1 MVLTGCWWLVA
12 GSGRQIPKGTSYQS
26 PVPFNK
32 KGERNMTYYG
42 GKQLAAAFRT
52 VRSNTIKVAE
62 EIPENKYDFRP
73 SPDTR
78 SVQQML
84 AHIGV
89 STGFQHQVQS
99 NKITDLKTVNFP
111 EMIQKFSAEESKPRT
126 KAETIAFLK
135 AEGDKFAAFLES
147 LSESFLAEQVAM
159 PPGAEPATKS
169 RFEMLL
175 SPKEHEMHHRGQLM
189 TIQRMIGVVPH
200 LTRQMQERMAQ
211 AMAAQGSGQ
220 GNR

>member
-1 MVLTGCWWLVA
+1 
-12 GSGRQIPKGTSYQS
+12 
-26 PVPFNK
+26 
-32 KGERNMTYYG
+32 MTYYG

-52 VRSNTIKVAE
+52 VRNNTIKIAE
-62 EIPENKYDFRP
+62 EIPEGKYDFRA

-78 SVQQML
+78 SVQQTL
-84 AHIGV
+84 AHVGV
-89 STGFQHQVQS
+89 STGFQHHVQS
-99 NKITDLKTVNFP
+99 NKIADLKTINFP
-111 EMIQKFSAEESKPRT
+111 EMFQKFSAEESKPRT

-135 AEGDKFAAFLES
+135 AEGDKFAAFLEG

-211 AMAAQGSGQ
+211 AMAAQGGGQ
-220 GNR
+220 SNR